1 MALDLSFFSLF
12 MLLAKEYM
20 MLVVVIFSTV
30 LPAKKILSLTIRL
43 CWFIT
48 QLLQHRSVGGGFFHG
63 CKRELADK
71 EKLLQEAFG
80 LLYGRMSLRFISGS
94 HSL

>member
-1 MALDLSFFSLF
+1 
-12 MLLAKEYM
+12 
-20 MLVVVIFSTV
+20 MLVYNPIIAAQV
-30 LPAKKILSLTIRL
+30 
-43 CWFIT
+43 C
-48 QLLQHRSVGGGFFHG
+48 GGGFFHG
-63 CKRELADK
+63 CKMELADK

>member
-48 QLLQHRSVGGGFFHG
+48 QLLQHRSVGGGSSMVVKWSWQTRRSY
-63 CKRELADK
+63 CRRPL
-71 EKLLQEAFG
+71 
-80 LLYGRMSLRFISGS
+80 GS
-94 HSL
+94 FMAA

>member
-1 MALDLSFFSLF
+1 
-12 MLLAKEYM
+12 

-48 QLLQHRSVGGGFFHG
+48 QLLQHRSVCVGFFHG
-63 CKRELADK
+63 CKMELADK

-80 LLYGRMSLRFISGS
+80 LLYGQSYGQSGS
-94 HSL
+94 HSH